1 MTPGTQHEATVSHRS
16 PRKRVRI
23 WALAV
28 LLIGG
33 ALGGLWWWVSAQG
46 SYSDRVAR
54 EVRGGVPLGSSRQ
67 HAEAW
72 LQQTY
77 GVLPTYLDDVTANRI
92 QGRTI
97 PECAGVPAAE
107 LGGLVSATVRRR
119 GALAEVWQRVHYD
132 HVWVYFL
139 LDKDQRVRAYFF
151 LSFDDLRELERAK
164 GP

>member
-1 MTPGTQHEATVSHRS
+1 M
-16 PRKRVRI
+16 
-23 WALAV
+23 

-33 ALGGLWWWVSAQG
+33 ALGGLCWWVYWQG
-46 SYSDRVAR
+46 SYAERVAR
-54 EVRGGVPLGSSRQ
+54 EVRAGVPLGSSRQ

-72 LQQTY
+72 LERTY
-77 GVLPTYLDDVTANRI
+77 GVLPTYLEDTTANRI

-107 LGGLVSATVRRR
+107 VSGLVCGTVRRR
-119 GALAEVWQRVHYD
+119 GPLAEVWQRVHYD

-139 LDKDQRVRAYFF
+139 LDKEHRVRDYFF
-151 LSFDDLRELERAK
+151 LSFDELRELERTK